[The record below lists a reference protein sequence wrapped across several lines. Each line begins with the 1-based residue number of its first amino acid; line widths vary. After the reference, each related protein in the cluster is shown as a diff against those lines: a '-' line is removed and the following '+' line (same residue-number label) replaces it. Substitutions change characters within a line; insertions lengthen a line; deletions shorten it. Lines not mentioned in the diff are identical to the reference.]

1 MNQFGNISQ
10 QQLGQAQYA
19 RGDYANMAAQP
30 ECTPVSVVTQQTGML
45 LDRLEVLRN
54 KILRLEDRIGSVLRN
69 GGNPPVKQDKLRGST
84 GVPLG
89 DTLMTMID
97 HAQESI
103 NRLDEI
109 NERIE
114 L

>member
-1 MNQFGNISQ
+1 MSYQNTPA
-10 QQLGQAQYA
+10 GQMEKASYS

-54 KILRLEDRIGSVLRN
+54 KILRLEDRVGSVLRN
-69 GGNPPVKQDKLRGST
+69 GNPPTPKQEKLRGST
-84 GVPLG
+84 GVLLG